1 MRAKLILG
9 IAATL
14 ALAASGCATKKFV
27 QQQVSTSEDKL
38 SKQMEEQA
46 KRQEQRDAE
55 QSAKIEELANLN
67 RSNATRIEEVSREA
81 NAGIAEARR
90 VGSEAQQTA
99 SQALKR
105 TEALEQEI
113 ANIGNYQVLETTDI
127 LFGFN
132 SATLDSE
139 DKAAL
144 DAIASKLASDKK
156 LIVELVG
163 YTDSVGDREYNILL
177 SEKRV
182 DNVLRYLVENGNLE
196 LYRINRLG
204 MGEANPA
211 ADNRTREGRAQNR
224 RVTVRI
230 LGMKE

>member
-1 MRAKLILG
+1 MRAKLMLG

-14 ALAASGCATKKFV
+14 ALVASGCATKKFV

-46 KRQEQRDAE
+46 RRQEQRDAE

-99 SQALKR
+99 SQALQR

-156 LIVELVG
+156 LIIELVG

-196 LYRINRLG
+196 LYRINRVG

-224 RVTVRI
+224 CVTVRI
-230 LGMKE
+230 LGMKG

>member
-27 QQQVSTSEDKL
+27 QQQVSMSEDKL
-38 SKQMEEQA
+38 GKQMEDQA
-46 KRQEQRDAE
+46 RKQEQRDAE
-55 QSAKIEELANLN
+55 QSAKLEELANLN
-67 RSNATRIEEVSREA
+67 RSNAARIEEVSREA
-81 NAGIAEARR
+81 TAGIAEARR
-90 VGSEAQQTA
+90 VGSEAQQAA
-99 SQALKR
+99 SQALQR
-105 TEALEQEI
+105 TESLEQEV

-127 LFGFN
+127 LFGFD

-139 DKAAL
+139 DKEAL
-144 DAIASKLASDKK
+144 DAIASKLASDRK

-182 DNVLRYLVENGNLE
+182 DNVLRYLIENGNVE
-196 LYRINRLG
+196 VYRINRVGL
-204 MGEANPA
+204 GEANPA
-211 ADNRTREGRAQNR
+211 ADNRTRAGRAQNR

-230 LGMKE
+230 LGMKG

>member
-9 IAATL
+9 IAVTL

-46 KRQEQRDAE
+46 RRQEQRDAE

-90 VGSEAQQTA
+90 VGSEAQQIA
-99 SQALKR
+99 SQALQR
-105 TEALEQEI
+105 TESLEQEI

-144 DAIASKLASDKK
+144 DAIAAKLASDKK